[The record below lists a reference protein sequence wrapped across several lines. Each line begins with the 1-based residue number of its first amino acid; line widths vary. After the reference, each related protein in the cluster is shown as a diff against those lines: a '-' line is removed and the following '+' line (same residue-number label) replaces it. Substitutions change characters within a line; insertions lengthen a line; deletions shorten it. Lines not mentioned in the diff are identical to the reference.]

1 MLYLLR
7 TALIATFNDLMGRG
21 DVAEAAST
29 LSCAVAD
36 KQQQTQFAARV
47 ILVRRKE
54 EKNHHDCEQVPERL

>member
-1 MLYLLR
+1 
-7 TALIATFNDLMGRG
+7 MGRG

-29 LSCAVAD
+29 LSCAIAD

-47 ILVRRKE
+47 ILVRKKE

>member
-7 TALIATFNDLMGRG
+7 TVLIATFNDLMGRG

-29 LSCAVAD
+29 LSCAIVD
-36 KQQQTQFAARV
+36 KPQQAQFAARV
-47 ILVRRKE
+47 ILEGRKE